1 MERYKIEFIPN
12 RGMGVDQQKMWKLL
26 AYGSPIKPASEFV
39 PDWWKKLG
47 KTYTKNPINYGE
59 EEIAPTAKSC
69 PGIFDFSRAGYILP
83 MWADMYFKWHEGDL
97 DGWDM
102 FTTEI
107 VNKLD
112 NAITMHNYEQVSG
125 APFLE
130 NNCQAMVKINSPW
143 YMQVPKGVSLFLTQP
158 FYHNNN
164 DFTVCP
170 GIIDPEVDRISNKEL
185 NCFIK
190 LNTPDKII
198 KLKRGQPLMQ
208 IIPFVR
214 AEYEFENNVPD
225 DLDDYQI
232 DILNIVHR
240 AVIEDNDDPIKKL
253 AVNRIPKK
261 YNV

>member
-1 MERYKIEFIPN
+1 MERYKIEFIPK
-12 RGMGVDQQKMWKLL
+12 RGIGSNQQEIWKLL

-47 KTYTKNPINYGE
+47 KTYKKNPE
-59 EEIAPTAKSC
+59 EGPSPTAKSC

-83 MWADMYFKWHEGDL
+83 MWADMYFRWHEGDL

-102 FTTEI
+102 MSAGI
-107 VNKLD
+107 VNDLD
-112 NAITMHNYEQVSG
+112 DAVNRHDYKQVSE

-130 NNCQAMVKINSPW
+130 NSCHAMVKINSPW

-170 GIIDPEVDRISNKEL
+170 GIIDPEMDRISNKEL

-190 LNTPDKII
+190 LNIPDKTI
-198 KLKRGQPLMQ
+198 KIKRGQALMQ

-225 DLDDYQI
+225 NLGEYELDM
-232 DILNIVHR
+232 LNIAHR
-240 AVIEDNDDPIKKL
+240 AVIEDGDDPIKKL

-261 YNV
+261 YDV

>member
-1 MERYKIEFIPN
+1 MERYKIEFIPK
-12 RGMGVDQQKMWKLL
+12 RGMGFDQQEIWKLL

-39 PDWWKKLG
+39 PNWWKKLG
-47 KTYTKNPINYGE
+47 KTYTPNPE
-59 EEIAPTAKSC
+59 SDPSPTAKSC

-102 FTTEI
+102 MSSSI
-107 VNKLD
+107 VQGLD
-112 NAITMHNYEQVSG
+112 DAVNRHDFRQVEN

-130 NNCQAMVKINSPW
+130 NSCHAMVKINTPW

-170 GIIDPEVDRISNKEL
+170 GIMDPEVDRISNKEL

-190 LNTPDKII
+190 LNTPDKTI
-198 KLKRGQPLMQ
+198 KIKRGQALMQ

-225 DLDDYQI
+225 DLDEYELDM
-232 DILNIVHR
+232 LNIAHR
-240 AVIEDNDDPIKKL
+240 SVIEDNNDPIKKL